1 MTPKPSH
8 RFPRRPAQHSATCPL
23 FAVPRSLVYRGCQQ
37 KLFQLLF
44 ITSLCIYTRRVNRAH
59 LAPCA
64 AQSPEVMNKSR
75 AAPRPDL
82 SPRSSKRSPVQ
93 NHHQDA
99 VPAPPPALCGPPLA
113 LPAMSS
119 CKVARAAPGR
129 AQPGHGK
136 SQPRGDDAPS
146 QPQPSTLRGPRC
158 SRLSSELP
166 PALPH
171 APSHESPA
179 KPQPRA
185 RELPLSAA
193 PKIRASQ
200 PRGSLRMGAI
210 PASSSDKGSHRR
222 PEGISGTARG
232 VTERCP
238 GAVPSSADPGGAAI
252 SAPALPALPH
262 LTDNHA
268 NLGHPEPPHRAPGL
282 TWTTM
287 TQGSGAR
294 RPHEPH
300 QASARSDSPSSAWG
314 LRSPTPTPTPP
325 PLPLRA
331 AALAPA
337 AHRRSIP
344 VPAAP
349 ATSPA
354 SLKGHGPRYGSPAG
368 GGRAAV
374 RPQTHPAD
382 GESPEEGQAKAE
394 GWVGELSLGAK
405 RVAGEGEAGGG
416 RRHGWNGSAG
426 REIPTWERLSPS
438 GAGQK
443 PGRCRAKAGGQLPPR
458 AIDRAALPLHF
469 L

>member
-8 RFPRRPAQHSATCPL
+8 RFPRRPAQRSATCPL

-99 VPAPPPALCGPPLA
+99 VPAPPPALCGPPLT

-314 LRSPTPTPTPP
+314 LRSPTPTPTPTPP

-354 SLKGHGPRYGSPAG
+354 SLKGHGPHYGSPG

-382 GESPEEGQAKAE
+382 GESPEEGQAKAG
-394 GWVGELSLGAK
+394 GWVGGAQP
-405 RVAGEGEAGGG
+405 GGEARGWGGGGG
-416 RRHGWNGSAG
+416 RGTAARL
-426 REIPTWERLSPS
+426 ERLRREGDPDL
-438 GAGQK
+438 GTPQPERG
-443 PGRCRAKAGGQLPPR
+443 RAKTRQM
-458 AIDRAALPLHF
+458 
-469 L
+469 

>member
-8 RFPRRPAQHSATCPL
+8 RFPRRPAQRSATCPL

-99 VPAPPPALCGPPLA
+99 VPAPPPALCGPPLT

-314 LRSPTPTPTPP
+314 LRSPTPTPTPTPP

-354 SLKGHGPRYGSPAG
+354 SLKGHGPRYGSPGGRSGCGEAPNPPSGRGKPRRRAGKG
-368 GGRAAV
+368 GGVGGGSSAWGRSAWLGRGRRAGDGGTAGTAPPGGRS
-374 RPQTHPAD
+374 RPGNASARAGPGKNPAD
-382 GESPEEGQAKAE
+382 VGLRQA
-394 GWVGELSLGAK
+394 
-405 RVAGEGEAGGG
+405 
-416 RRHGWNGSAG
+416 GSS
-426 REIPTWERLSPS
+426 RP
-438 GAGQK
+438 
-443 PGRCRAKAGGQLPPR
+443 
-458 AIDRAALPLHF
+458 AL
-469 L
+469 

>member
-8 RFPRRPAQHSATCPL
+8 RFPRRPAQRSATCPL

-268 NLGHPEPPHRAPGL
+268 NLGHPKPPPSCPGPYLDDDDAGIGGSAPTRAAPSFRPERFPLLRLGSALTDTDTDTDAAAPPAAGCRSGTGCSPPLHPCASGTGNEPCLVKG
-282 TWTTM
+282 T
-287 TQGSGAR
+287 
-294 RPHEPH
+294 RPPLRQPRGEV
-300 QASARSDSPSSAWG
+300 G
-314 LRSPTPTPTPP
+314 LR
-325 PLPLRA
+325 
-331 AALAPA
+331 
-337 AHRRSIP
+337 
-344 VPAAP
+344 
-349 ATSPA
+349 
-354 SLKGHGPRYGSPAG
+354 
-368 GGRAAV
+368 
-374 RPQTHPAD
+374 
-382 GESPEEGQAKAE
+382 
-394 GWVGELSLGAK
+394 
-405 RVAGEGEAGGG
+405 
-416 RRHGWNGSAG
+416 
-426 REIPTWERLSPS
+426 
-438 GAGQK
+438 
-443 PGRCRAKAGGQLPPR
+443 
-458 AIDRAALPLHF
+458 
-469 L
+469 

>member
-394 GWVGELSLGAK
+394 GWVGGAQP
-405 RVAGEGEAGGG
+405 GGEARGWGGGGGGG
-416 RRHGWNGSAG
+416 RGTAARL
-426 REIPTWERLSPS
+426 ERLRREGDPDL
-438 GAGQK
+438 GTPQPERG
-443 PGRCRAKAGGQLPPR
+443 RAKTRQM
-458 AIDRAALPLHF
+458 
-469 L
+469 

>member
-99 VPAPPPALCGPPLA
+99 VPAPPPALCGPPLT

-193 PKIRASQ
+193 PEIRASQ

-268 NLGHPEPPHRAPGL
+268 NLGHPKPPPSCPGPYLDDDDAGIGGSAPTRAAPSFRPERFPLLRLGSALTDTDTDAAAPPAAGCRSGTGCSPPLHPCASGTGNEPCLVKG
-282 TWTTM
+282 T
-287 TQGSGAR
+287 
-294 RPHEPH
+294 RPPLRQPRGEV
-300 QASARSDSPSSAWG
+300 G
-314 LRSPTPTPTPP
+314 LR
-325 PLPLRA
+325 
-331 AALAPA
+331 
-337 AHRRSIP
+337 
-344 VPAAP
+344 
-349 ATSPA
+349 
-354 SLKGHGPRYGSPAG
+354 
-368 GGRAAV
+368 
-374 RPQTHPAD
+374 
-382 GESPEEGQAKAE
+382 
-394 GWVGELSLGAK
+394 
-405 RVAGEGEAGGG
+405 
-416 RRHGWNGSAG
+416 
-426 REIPTWERLSPS
+426 
-438 GAGQK
+438 
-443 PGRCRAKAGGQLPPR
+443 
-458 AIDRAALPLHF
+458 
-469 L
+469 

>member
-8 RFPRRPAQHSATCPL
+8 RFPRRPAQRSATCPL

-394 GWVGELSLGAK
+394 GWVGGAQP
-405 RVAGEGEAGGG
+405 GGEARGWGGGGGGG
-416 RRHGWNGSAG
+416 RGTAARL
-426 REIPTWERLSPS
+426 ERLRREGDPDL
-438 GAGQK
+438 GTPQPERG
-443 PGRCRAKAGGQLPPR
+443 RAKTRQM
-458 AIDRAALPLHF
+458 
-469 L
+469 

>member
-394 GWVGELSLGAK
+394 GWVGGAQP
-405 RVAGEGEAGGG
+405 GGEARGWGGGGG
-416 RRHGWNGSAG
+416 RGTAARL
-426 REIPTWERLSPS
+426 ERLRREGDPDL
-438 GAGQK
+438 GTPQPERG
-443 PGRCRAKAGGQLPPR
+443 RAKTRQM
-458 AIDRAALPLHF
+458 
-469 L
+469 

>member
-99 VPAPPPALCGPPLA
+99 VPAPPPALCGPPLT

-394 GWVGELSLGAK
+394 GWVGGAQP
-405 RVAGEGEAGGG
+405 GGEARGWGGGGGGG
-416 RRHGWNGSAG
+416 RGTAARL
-426 REIPTWERLSPS
+426 ERLRREGDPDL
-438 GAGQK
+438 GTPQPERG
-443 PGRCRAKAGGQLPPR
+443 RAKTRQM
-458 AIDRAALPLHF
+458 
-469 L
+469 